1 MKIVL
6 LCGES
11 GVGKSSVATELCK
24 NKDFNLIKSYTDRP
38 MRGTEYDHIFLDKK
52 HMDELME
59 EDLVAFTEIHGN
71 RYCTCHNQFVEDK
84 INVYVVDAYGINDTI
99 KAFPEAE
106 VMSVL
111 ITRKKVYIDEDRKN
125 RDIKIPSR
133 DDVSVMVDNDTSI
146 EACANTIKALT
157 KIHNGIFF
165 KTYHHQIMTIQDK
178 IDYHLDAAQY
188 HNEQARSYQEELKCM
203 HSTE

>member
-6 LCGES
+6 LCGAS

-24 NKDFNLIKSYTDRP
+24 DKDFNLIKSYTDRP
-38 MRGTEYDHIFLDKK
+38 MRGTEYDHIFLDKQ
-52 HMDELME
+52 HMDELMK

-71 RYCTCHNQFVEDK
+71 RYCTRYNQFVEDK

-99 KAFPEAE
+99 EAFPESE

-133 DDVSVMVDNDTSI
+133 NDVSVMVDNDTSI

-165 KTYHHQIMTIQDK
+165 KTHHNQVMTIQQEL
-178 IDYHLDAAQY
+178 DYHLTAAKY
-188 HNEQARSYQEELKCM
+188 HNKMAQSCQEQLKCM
-203 HSTE
+203 YSTE